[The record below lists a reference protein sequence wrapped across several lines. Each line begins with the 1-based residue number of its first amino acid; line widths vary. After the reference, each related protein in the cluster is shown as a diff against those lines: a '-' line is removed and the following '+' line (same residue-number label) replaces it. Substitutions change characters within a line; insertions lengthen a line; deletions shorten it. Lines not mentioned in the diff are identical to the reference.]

1 VTCPLHPR
9 GDSRGFTLTEVTVV
23 IVLAAVVTLGLVTFY
38 LNSQA
43 MWTDASTQALAQRD
57 ATSILEA
64 MRQRGHVAALAV
76 WNEPIHKVTFYDNTL
91 QELDSFFW
99 DQAGDSLMH
108 HGGPSDP
115 LGRAIAPTVVER
127 FAVSTDPNPNYG
139 LVTVDTLRV
148 RSTSGVRVTMS
159 TTIGLFNQ

>member
-1 VTCPLHPR
+1 VALPR
-9 GDSRGFTLTEVTVV
+9 SSRSDGRGFTLTEVTVV
-23 IVLAAVVTLGLVTFY
+23 IVLAGVVTLGLVVFY

-43 MWTDASTQALAQRD
+43 MWMDASTQALAQRD
-57 ATSILEA
+57 ATSILEY
-64 MRQRGHVAALAV
+64 MRQRGHVAALGV
-76 WNEPIHKVTFYDNTL
+76 WTAPIHKITFYDKNL

-108 HGGPSDP
+108 HGGPNDP
-115 LGRAIAPTVVER
+115 LGPAIAPTVVEQ
-127 FAVSTDPNPNYG
+127 FSVSTDPNLG

>member
-1 VTCPLHPR
+1 VALSRR
-9 GDSRGFTLTEVTVV
+9 GLADSRGFTLTEVTVV
-23 IVLAAVVTLGLVTFY
+23 IVLASVVTLGLVAFY

-43 MWTDASTQALAQRD
+43 MWMDASTQALAQRD
-57 ATSILEA
+57 ATSILEY
-64 MRQRGHVAALAV
+64 MRQDGHRAALAV
-76 WNEPIHKVTFYDNTL
+76 WTAPLHKVTFYDNSL
-91 QELDSFFW
+91 NELDSFFW

-115 LGRAIAPTVVER
+115 LGRAIAPTVVEQ
-127 FAVSTDPNPNYG
+127 FAVSTDPNYG